1 MPPER
6 TELTRE
12 EGERLDFVHNTIHQM
27 ICDLA
32 GQEVEWD
39 TETVGEISDRV
50 EELVC
55 NRLHIM
61 SDLEFAPYLMSPPT
75 GGTT

>member
-39 TETVGEISDRV
+39 TETIGEIQ
-50 EELVC
+50 
-55 NRLHIM
+55 
-61 SDLEFAPYLMSPPT
+61 
-75 GGTT
+75 